1 VGYDVSAPVLL
12 RPAASTDCEALWR
25 WRNDPATRRASFQQ
39 DEIPHDAHTRW
50 FAESLGRPDRRIYI
64 VVVNDA
70 DAGTVRLD
78 LDRDEARVSI
88 NLAPEWRGR
97 GIGTRALRLLC
108 RELCGSPKL
117 ERLSAQVRPE
127 NHASRV
133 AFERAGFSVVAGQEH
148 LLLVRPTKLRV
159 VGAIQ
164 ARMGSSR
171 LPGKALLPIRGR
183 SAIEWIA
190 ERLGHCRELETVV
203 VSTSVEYEN
212 DAIADLAAQIRLG
225 CVRGSETDLVQ
236 RLALTAAVT
245 GADALVR
252 ITADCPLVDPQLVD
266 DVVLTWRRS
275 RGDLEYVCNVF
286 PPTFPDGLDVELL
299 SRDVLE
305 RLDREVADPFFRES
319 LTAYIREHS
328 GTFRV
333 ANLPYA
339 EDLSRLRWTL
349 DYPED
354 LAFVEAVLQ
363 ELRPERDGSAMRD
376 VLALLERRPELREL
390 NRHREDTVVIRGIR
404 GAAYHAARPQRG
416 ATGRP

>member
-1 VGYDVSAPVLL
+1 MGYDVSAPVLL
-12 RPAASTDCEALWR
+12 RPAKPTDCEALWR
-25 WRNDPATRRASFQQ
+25 WRNDPATRRASFEQ
-39 DEIPHDAHTRW
+39 DEVPLQAHTRW
-50 FAESLGRPDRRIYI
+50 FAESLDRPDRRIYI
-64 VVVNDA
+64 VVVNGA
-70 DAGTVRLD
+70 DAGAVRLD

-97 GIGTRALRLLC
+97 GVGTRALRRLC
-108 RELCGSPKL
+108 RDVSDSPEI

-133 AFERAGFSVVAGQEH
+133 AFERAGFAVVAGLEP
-148 LLLVRPTKLRV
+148 LLLVRPTRLRV

-164 ARMGSSR
+164 ARMGSTR
-171 LPGKALLPIRGR
+171 LPGKALRAICGR

-190 ERLGHCRELETVV
+190 ERLGNCRELETVV
-203 VSTSVEYEN
+203 VSTSVEREN
-212 DAIADLAAQIRLG
+212 DAIADLAARIRVG
-225 CVRGSETDLVQ
+225 CVRGSEADLVQ
-236 RLALTAAVT
+236 RMALTAAVM

-305 RLDREVADPFFRES
+305 RLDREVTDPFFRES
-319 LTAYIREHS
+319 LTAYIREQS
-328 GTFRV
+328 ATFRWE
-333 ANLPYA
+333 NLRSD
-339 EDLSRLRWTL
+339 EDRSPHRWTL

-354 LAFVEAVLQ
+354 LDFIEAVFQ
-363 ELRPERDGSAMRD
+363 ELSPERRGFGMRD
-376 VLALLERRPELREL
+376 VLALLERRPKLRDL
-390 NRHREDTVVIRGIR
+390 NRHREDPMVIRGIR
-404 GAAYHAARPQRG
+404 GAAYHAARPQGG

>member
-1 VGYDVSAPVLL
+1 VSAPVLL
-12 RPAASTDCEALWR
+12 RPAAPTDCEALWR

-39 DEIPHDAHTRW
+39 DEIPLDAHTRW

-64 VVVNDA
+64 VVVNDLN
-70 DAGTVRLD
+70 AGAVRLD

-88 NLAPEWRGR
+88 NLAPEWRGQ

-108 RELCGSPKL
+108 REVCGSPEL

-133 AFERAGFSVVAGQEH
+133 AFERAGFSVIAAQEH
-148 LLLVRPTKLRV
+148 LLLVRPTRLRV
-159 VGAIQ
+159 VAAIQ

-183 SAIEWIA
+183 SSVEWIA
-190 ERLGHCRELETVV
+190 ERLRHCRELETVV
-203 VSTSVEYEN
+203 VSTSVEPEN
-212 DAIADLAAQIRLG
+212 NAIADLAARIGLD
-225 CVRGSETDLVQ
+225 CVRGSEMDLVQ

-245 GADALVR
+245 GAEALVR

-266 DVVLTWRRS
+266 DVVATWRRS
-275 RGDLEYVCNVF
+275 RGELEYVCNVF

-328 GTFRV
+328 ATFRWDNRPCDE
-333 ANLPYA
+333 NLIHH
-339 EDLSRLRWTL
+339 RWTL
-349 DYPED
+349 DYRED
-354 LAFVEAVLQ
+354 LEFMEAVLQ
-363 ELRPERDGSAMRD
+363 ELGPERTDFAMRD
-376 VLALLERRPELREL
+376 VLALLERRPELSEK
-390 NRHREDTVVIRGIR
+390 NRHRGDNVVIRGIR
-404 GAAYHAARPQRG
+404 GAAYHAARPQDCT
-416 ATGRP
+416 TGRP